1 MKDITREW
9 KKVPIENAK
18 KANYLT
24 EYEVNGVTYKVD
36 SKCIL
41 LDHSEEERE
50 IADILAKKY
59 GKSVKLVPRILYPQ
73 RIKTPDYLIEDE
85 KYDLKSPTGSGKNM
99 IYDLVRKSK
108 AQADNFIIC
117 LDKTLLELKEV
128 ELQIKTIYSSRHTK
142 NINEVILIRDGNIL
156 KIFKR

>member
-18 KANYLT
+18 NADYLT
-24 EYEVNGVTYKVD
+24 EYEVNGVAYKVD
-36 SKCIL
+36 SKCVL

-59 GKSVKLVPRILYPQ
+59 GRILYPQ

-85 KYDLKSPTGSGKNM
+85 KYDLKSPTGSGKNT